1 MIQRLNMIKTRSFID
16 TNEKWQALSDY
27 VFRIET
33 YQASSP
39 GLVIE
44 NCKSLVESIF
54 KTILVEADSKTEADL
69 KDCDISSLYKQVK
82 KILFF
87 EEKGYLNII
96 GSFSNAISEF
106 RNKLGE
112 TSHGK
117 DVYTLEN
124 NRSALFD
131 DEITFLLSATDNIS
145 FFLLSYYKNLYPAY
159 AEKRKVLKYEDN
171 QEFNDWFNETEET
184 VSLVGVSLLPSRVLF
199 DGDIE
204 AYKTSLSEYLG
215 KNELIEGL
223 RISPNFASTHSL
235 LSELSQYQNF
245 SKEQI
250 RKLFD
255 AFLFNNQIN
264 WIAND
269 SDVVS
274 FYQPLLQDNEDLLDE
289 IELEQFKGYY
299 INSI

>member
-1 MIQRLNMIKTRSFID
+1 MRKTQSFID
-16 TNEKWQALSDY
+16 ANGKWQALGDY
-27 VFRIET
+27 VLRIET
-33 YQASSP
+33 YRDSSP

-69 KDCDISSLYKQVK
+69 KDCDIGNLYKQVK
-82 KILFF
+82 KVLFF

-96 GSFSNAISEF
+96 GSFSSAISEF

-117 DVYTLEN
+117 DIYTLEN
-124 NRSALFD
+124 NRTALFD
-131 DEITFLLSATDNIS
+131 DEILFLLSTTDNIS
-145 FFLLSYYKNLYPAY
+145 YFLLSYYKNLYPAY
-159 AEKRKVLKYEDN
+159 AEKRKGLEYEDN
-171 QEFNDWFNETEET
+171 QEFNEWFDETEDA
-184 VSLVGVSLLPSRVLF
+184 VSLGGVSLSPSRVLF
-199 DGDIE
+199 DGDTE

-235 LSELSQYQNF
+235 LRELAQDQDF

-255 AFLFNNQIN
+255 AFFFNNQIN
-264 WIAND
+264 WIATD
-269 SDVVS
+269 PDVAS
-274 FYQPLLQDNEDLLDE
+274 FYQSLVRDNEALLTE
-289 IELEQFKGYY
+289 AELAQFKSHYNNG
-299 INSI
+299 I

>member
-1 MIQRLNMIKTRSFID
+1 MRKTQSFID
-16 TNEKWQALSDY
+16 ANVKWQALGDY
-27 VFRIET
+27 VLRIET
-33 YQASSP
+33 YRASSP

-69 KDCDISSLYKQVK
+69 KDCDIGNLYKQVK
-82 KILFF
+82 KVLFF

-96 GSFSNAISEF
+96 GSFSSAISEF

-117 DVYTLEN
+117 DIYTLEN
-124 NRSALFD
+124 NRTALFD
-131 DEITFLLSATDNIS
+131 DEILFLLSTTDNIS
-145 FFLLSYYKNLYPAY
+145 YFLLSYYKNLYPAY
-159 AEKRKVLKYEDN
+159 AEKRKELEYEDN
-171 QEFNDWFNETEET
+171 QEFNEWFDETEEA
-184 VSLVGVSLLPSRVLF
+184 VSLGGVSLSPSRVLF
-199 DGDIE
+199 DGDTE

-235 LSELSQYQNF
+235 LRELSQDQDF
-245 SKEQI
+245 SKGQI

-255 AFLFNNQIN
+255 AFFFNNQIN
-264 WIAND
+264 WIATD
-269 SDVVS
+269 PDVTS
-274 FYQPLLQDNEDLLDE
+274 FYQSLVRDNEALLTE
-289 IELEQFKGYY
+289 TELAQFKSHYN
-299 INSI
+299 NSI

>member
-1 MIQRLNMIKTRSFID
+1 MKKTQSFID
-16 TNEKWQALSDY
+16 ANVKWQALGDY
-27 VFRIET
+27 VLRIET
-33 YQASSP
+33 YRASSP

-54 KTILVEADSKTEADL
+54 KTILVEADSKTEDDL
-69 KDCDISSLYKQVK
+69 KNCDIGNLYKQVK
-82 KILFF
+82 KVLFF

-96 GSFSNAISEF
+96 GSFSSAISEF

-117 DVYTLEN
+117 DIYTLEN

-131 DEITFLLSATDNIS
+131 DEILFLLSTTDNIS
-145 FFLLSYYKNLYPAY
+145 YFLLSYYKNLYPAY
-159 AEKRKVLKYEDN
+159 AEKRKELEYEDS
-171 QEFNDWFNETEET
+171 QEFNEWFDDTEEA
-184 VSLVGVSLLPSRVLF
+184 VSLRGVSLSPSRVLF
-199 DGDIE
+199 DGDTE

-235 LSELSQYQNF
+235 LRELAQDQDF

-255 AFLFNNQIN
+255 AFFFNNQIN
-264 WIAND
+264 WIATD
-269 SDVVS
+269 PDVAS
-274 FYQPLLQDNEDLLDE
+274 FYQSLVRDNEALLAE
-289 IELEQFKGYY
+289 AELAQFKSHYNNG
-299 INSI
+299 I

>member
-1 MIQRLNMIKTRSFID
+1 MRKTQSFID
-16 TNEKWQALSDY
+16 ANVKWQALGDY
-27 VFRIET
+27 VLRIET
-33 YQASSP
+33 YRASSP

-54 KTILVEADSKTEADL
+54 KTILVETNSKTEADL
-69 KDCDISSLYKQVK
+69 KECDIGNLYKQVK
-82 KILFF
+82 KVLFF

-96 GSFSNAISEF
+96 GSFSSAISKF

-117 DVYTLEN
+117 DIYTLEN
-124 NRSALFD
+124 NRTALFD
-131 DEITFLLSATDNIS
+131 DEILFLLSTTDNIS
-145 FFLLSYYKNLYPAY
+145 YFLLSYYKNLYPAY
-159 AEKRKVLKYEDN
+159 AEKRKELEYEDN
-171 QEFNDWFNETEET
+171 QEFNEWFDDTEET
-184 VSLVGVSLLPSRVLF
+184 VSLGGVSLSPSRVLF
-199 DGDIE
+199 DGDTE

-235 LSELSQYQNF
+235 LRELSQNQDF

-255 AFLFNNQIN
+255 AFFFNNQIN
-264 WIAND
+264 WIATD
-269 SDVVS
+269 PDVAS
-274 FYQPLLQDNEDLLDE
+274 FYQSLVRDNEALLTE
-289 IELEQFKGYY
+289 TELAQFKGHYN
-299 INSI
+299 NSI

>member
-1 MIQRLNMIKTRSFID
+1 MRKTQSFID
-16 TNEKWQALSDY
+16 ANGKWQALGDY
-27 VFRIET
+27 VLRIET
-33 YQASSP
+33 YRASSP

-54 KTILVEADSKTEADL
+54 KTILVEVDSKTEADL
-69 KDCDISSLYKQVK
+69 KDCDIGNLYKQVK
-82 KILFF
+82 KVLFF

-96 GSFSNAISEF
+96 GSFSSAISEF

-117 DVYTLEN
+117 DIYTLEN
-124 NRSALFD
+124 NRTALFD
-131 DEITFLLSATDNIS
+131 DEILFLLSTTDNIS
-145 FFLLSYYKNLYPAY
+145 YFLLSYYKNLYPAY
-159 AEKRKVLKYEDN
+159 AEKRKELEYEDN
-171 QEFNDWFNETEET
+171 QEFNEWFDETEDA
-184 VSLVGVSLLPSRVLF
+184 VSLGGVSLSPSRVLF

-235 LSELSQYQNF
+235 LRELAQDQDF

-255 AFLFNNQIN
+255 AFFFNNQIN
-264 WIAND
+264 WIATD
-269 SDVVS
+269 PDVAS
-274 FYQPLLQDNEDLLDE
+274 FYQTLVRDNEALLTE
-289 IELEQFKGYY
+289 AELAQFKSHYNNG
-299 INSI
+299 I

>member
-1 MIQRLNMIKTRSFID
+1 MRKTQSFID
-16 TNEKWQALSDY
+16 ANVKWQALGDY
-27 VFRIET
+27 VLRIET
-33 YQASSP
+33 YRASSP

-54 KTILVEADSKTEADL
+54 KTILVETNSKTEADL
-69 KDCDISSLYKQVK
+69 KDCDIGNLYKQVK
-82 KILFF
+82 KVLFF

-96 GSFSNAISEF
+96 GSFSSAISKF

-117 DVYTLEN
+117 DIYTLEN
-124 NRSALFD
+124 NRTALFD
-131 DEITFLLSATDNIS
+131 DEILFLLSTTDNIS
-145 FFLLSYYKNLYPAY
+145 YFLLSYYKNLYPAY
-159 AEKRKVLKYEDN
+159 AEKRKELEYEDN
-171 QEFNDWFNETEET
+171 QEFNEWFDDTEET
-184 VSLVGVSLLPSRVLF
+184 VSLGGVSLSPSRVLF
-199 DGDIE
+199 DGDTE

-235 LSELSQYQNF
+235 LRELSQNQDF

-255 AFLFNNQIN
+255 AFFFNNQIN
-264 WIAND
+264 WIATD
-269 SDVVS
+269 PDVAS
-274 FYQPLLQDNEDLLDE
+274 FYQSLVQDNEALLTE
-289 IELEQFKGYY
+289 TELAQFKGHYN
-299 INSI
+299 NSI

>member
-1 MIQRLNMIKTRSFID
+1 MRKTQSFID
-16 TNEKWQALSDY
+16 ENVKWKALGDY
-27 VFRIET
+27 VLRIET
-33 YQASSP
+33 YRVSSP

-54 KTILVEADSKTEADL
+54 KTILVEADSKTEDEL
-69 KDCDISSLYKQVK
+69 KNCDIGNLYKQVK
-82 KILFF
+82 KVLFF

-96 GSFSNAISEF
+96 GSFSSAIGEF

-117 DVYTLEN
+117 DIYTLEN

-131 DEITFLLSATDNIS
+131 DEILFLISTTDNIS
-145 FFLLSYYKNLYPAY
+145 YFLLSYYKNLYPVHAG
-159 AEKRKVLKYEDN
+159 KRKELKYEDN
-171 QEFNDWFNETEET
+171 QDFNEWFDETEEA
-184 VSLVGVSLLPSRVLF
+184 VILSGVSLSPSRVLF

-204 AYKTSLSEYLG
+204 AYKTSLSEYLN

-223 RISPNFASTHSL
+223 RISPNFASTHSIL
-235 LSELSQYQNF
+235 RKLEQCQNF

-255 AFLFNNQIN
+255 AFFFNNQIN
-264 WIAND
+264 WIATD
-269 SDVVS
+269 HDVAS
-274 FYQPLLQDNEDLLDE
+274 FYQSLVKENETLLTKE
-289 IELEQFKGYY
+289 ELAQFKRHYDND
-299 INSI
+299 I

>member
-1 MIQRLNMIKTRSFID
+1 MRKTQSFID
-16 TNEKWQALSDY
+16 ANVKWQALSDY
-27 VFRIET
+27 VLRIET
-33 YQASSP
+33 YRASSP

-54 KTILVEADSKTEADL
+54 KTILVEVSSETEESL
-69 KDCDISSLYKQVK
+69 KECSTSGLYGKVK
-82 KILFF
+82 DILFF
-87 EEKGYLNII
+87 EEQGYRNII
-96 GSFSNAISEF
+96 GSFSNAISEY

-117 DVYTLEN
+117 DICTLEN

-131 DEITFLLSATDNIS
+131 DEILFLLSTTDNIS
-145 FFLLSYYKNLYPAY
+145 YFLLSYYKNLYPAY
-159 AEKRKVLKYEDN
+159 AEKRKELEYEDN
-171 QEFNDWFNETEET
+171 QEFNEWFDETEEA
-184 VSLVGVSLLPSRVLF
+184 VSLGGVSLSPSRVLF

-204 AYKTSLSEYLG
+204 AYKTSLSTYLG

-235 LSELSQYQNF
+235 LRELSQDQDF

-255 AFLFNNQIN
+255 AFFFNNQIN
-264 WIAND
+264 WIATD
-269 SDVVS
+269 PDVAD
-274 FYQPLLQDNEDLLDE
+274 FYQKLIQENESLLTESE
-289 IELEQFKGYY
+289 ITLFKGHYN
-299 INSI
+299 NSI

>member
-1 MIQRLNMIKTRSFID
+1 MRKTQSFID
-16 TNEKWQALSDY
+16 ENVKWKALGDY
-27 VFRIET
+27 VLRIET
-33 YQASSP
+33 YRVSSP

-54 KTILVEADSKTEADL
+54 KTILVEVDSKTEADL
-69 KDCDISSLYKQVK
+69 KDCDIGNLYKQVK
-82 KILFF
+82 KVLFF

-96 GSFSNAISEF
+96 GSFSSAISEF

-117 DVYTLEN
+117 DIYTLEN
-124 NRSALFD
+124 NRTALFD
-131 DEITFLLSATDNIS
+131 DEILFLLSTTDNIS
-145 FFLLSYYKNLYPAY
+145 YFLLSYYKNLYPAY
-159 AEKRKVLKYEDN
+159 AEKRKELEYEDN
-171 QEFNDWFNETEET
+171 QEFNEWFDETEDA
-184 VSLVGVSLLPSRVLF
+184 VSLGGVSLSPSRVLF

-235 LSELSQYQNF
+235 LRELAQDQDF

-255 AFLFNNQIN
+255 AFFFNNQIN
-264 WIAND
+264 WIATD
-269 SDVVS
+269 PDVAS
-274 FYQPLLQDNEDLLDE
+274 FYQTLVRDNEALLTE
-289 IELEQFKGYY
+289 AELAQFKSHYNNG
-299 INSI
+299 I

>member
-1 MIQRLNMIKTRSFID
+1 MRKTQSFID
-16 TNEKWQALSDY
+16 ANVKWQALGDY
-27 VFRIET
+27 VLRIET
-33 YQASSP
+33 YRASSP

-69 KDCDISSLYKQVK
+69 KDCDIGNLYKQVK
-82 KILFF
+82 KVLFF

-96 GSFSNAISEF
+96 SSFSSAISEF

-117 DVYTLEN
+117 DIYTLEN
-124 NRSALFD
+124 NRTALFD
-131 DEITFLLSATDNIS
+131 DEILFLLSITDNIS
-145 FFLLSYYKNLYPAY
+145 YFLLSYYKNLYPAY
-159 AEKRKVLKYEDN
+159 AEKRKELEYEDN
-171 QEFNDWFNETEET
+171 QEFNEWFDDTEGA
-184 VSLVGVSLLPSRVLF
+184 VSLGGVSLSPSRVLF
-199 DGDIE
+199 DGDME

-235 LSELSQYQNF
+235 LRELSQDQDF

-255 AFLFNNQIN
+255 AFFFNNQIN
-264 WIAND
+264 LIATD
-269 SDVVS
+269 PDVAS
-274 FYQPLLQDNEDLLDE
+274 FYQSLVLDNKTLLTET
-289 IELEQFKGYY
+289 ELAQFKEHYN
-299 INSI
+299 NSI

>member
-1 MIQRLNMIKTRSFID
+1 MRKTQSFID
-16 TNEKWQALSDY
+16 ANGKWQALGDY
-27 VFRIET
+27 VLRIEA
-33 YQASSP
+33 YRASSP

-69 KDCDISSLYKQVK
+69 KDCDIGNLYKQVK
-82 KILFF
+82 KVLFF

-96 GSFSNAISEF
+96 GSFSSAISEF

-117 DVYTLEN
+117 DIYTLEN

-131 DEITFLLSATDNIS
+131 DEILFLLSTTDNIS
-145 FFLLSYYKNLYPAY
+145 YFLLSYYKNLYPAY
-159 AEKRKVLKYEDN
+159 AEKRKELEYEDN
-171 QEFNDWFNETEET
+171 QEFNDWFDETEEA
-184 VSLVGVSLLPSRVLF
+184 VSLGGVSLSPSRVLF
-199 DGDIE
+199 DGDTE

-235 LSELSQYQNF
+235 LRELAQDQDF

-255 AFLFNNQIN
+255 AFFFNNQIN
-264 WIAND
+264 WIATD
-269 SDVVS
+269 PDVAS
-274 FYQPLLQDNEDLLDE
+274 FYQSLVRDNEALLTE
-289 IELEQFKGYY
+289 AELAQFKSHYNNG
-299 INSI
+299 I

>member
-1 MIQRLNMIKTRSFID
+1 MRKTQSFID
-16 TNEKWQALSDY
+16 ENVKWKALGDY
-27 VFRIET
+27 VLRIET
-33 YQASSP
+33 YRVSSP

-54 KTILVEADSKTEADL
+54 KTILVEVDSKTEADL
-69 KDCDISSLYKQVK
+69 KDCDIGNLYKQVK
-82 KILFF
+82 KVLFF

-96 GSFSNAISEF
+96 GSFSSAISEF

-117 DVYTLEN
+117 DIYTLEN
-124 NRSALFD
+124 NRTALFD
-131 DEITFLLSATDNIS
+131 DEILFLLSTTDNIS
-145 FFLLSYYKNLYPAY
+145 YFLLSYYKNLYPAY
-159 AEKRKVLKYEDN
+159 AEKRKELEYEDN
-171 QEFNDWFNETEET
+171 QEFNEWFDETEDA
-184 VSLVGVSLLPSRVLF
+184 VSLGGVSLSPSRVLF

-235 LSELSQYQNF
+235 LRELAQDQDF

-255 AFLFNNQIN
+255 AFFFNNQIN
-264 WIAND
+264 WIATD
-269 SDVVS
+269 PDVAD
-274 FYQPLLQDNEDLLDE
+274 FYQKLIQENESLLTESE
-289 IELEQFKGYY
+289 ITLFKGHYN
-299 INSI
+299 NSI

>member
-1 MIQRLNMIKTRSFID
+1 MRKTQSFID
-16 TNEKWQALSDY
+16 ANVKWQALGDY
-27 VFRIET
+27 VLRIET
-33 YQASSP
+33 YRASSP

-54 KTILVEADSKTEADL
+54 KTILVEADAKTEADL
-69 KDCDISSLYKQVK
+69 KDCDIGNLYKQVK
-82 KILFF
+82 KVLFF

-96 GSFSNAISEF
+96 GSFSSAISEF

-117 DVYTLEN
+117 DIYTLEN
-124 NRSALFD
+124 NRTALFD
-131 DEITFLLSATDNIS
+131 DEILFLLSTTDNIS
-145 FFLLSYYKNLYPAY
+145 YFLLSYYKNLYPAY
-159 AEKRKVLKYEDN
+159 AEKRKELEYEDN
-171 QEFNDWFNETEET
+171 QEFNEWFDETEEA
-184 VSLVGVSLLPSRVLF
+184 VSLGGVSLLPSRVLF
-199 DGDIE
+199 DGDTE

-235 LSELSQYQNF
+235 LRELSQDQDF

-255 AFLFNNQIN
+255 AFFFNNQIN
-264 WIAND
+264 WIATD
-269 SDVVS
+269 PDITS
-274 FYQPLLQDNEDLLDE
+274 FYQSLVRDNEALLTE
-289 IELEQFKGYY
+289 TELTQFKGHYN
-299 INSI
+299 NSI

>member
-1 MIQRLNMIKTRSFID
+1 MRKTQSFID
-16 TNEKWQALSDY
+16 ANVKWQALGDY
-27 VFRIET
+27 VLRIET
-33 YQASSP
+33 YRASSP

-54 KTILVEADSKTEADL
+54 KTILVEANSKTAEDL
-69 KDCDISSLYKQVK
+69 KDCNIGNLYKQVK
-82 KILFF
+82 KVLFF

-117 DVYTLEN
+117 DIYTLEN
-124 NRSALFD
+124 NRTALFNN
-131 DEITFLLSATDNIS
+131 ETLFLLSTTDNIS
-145 FFLLSYYKNLYPAY
+145 YFLLSYYKNLYPAH
-159 AEKRKVLKYEDN
+159 AEKRKELEYEDN
-171 QEFNDWFNETEET
+171 QEFNEWFDETEEA
-184 VSLVGVSLLPSRVLF
+184 VSVGGVSLSPSRVLF
-199 DGDIE
+199 DGDTE
-204 AYKTSLSEYLG
+204 AYKTNLSEYLG

-235 LSELSQYQNF
+235 LRELLQDQDF

-255 AFLFNNQIN
+255 AFFFNNQIN
-264 WIAND
+264 WIATD
-269 SDVVS
+269 SDVAN
-274 FYQPLLQDNEDLLDE
+274 FYQSLVRDNETLLTE
-289 IELEQFKGYY
+289 AELAQFKGHYN
-299 INSI
+299 NSI

>member
-1 MIQRLNMIKTRSFID
+1 MRKTQSFID
-16 TNEKWQALSDY
+16 ANVKWQALGDY
-27 VFRIET
+27 VLRIET
-33 YQASSP
+33 YRASSP

-54 KTILVEADSKTEADL
+54 KTILVETNSKTEADL
-69 KDCDISSLYKQVK
+69 KDCDIGNLYKQVK
-82 KILFF
+82 KVLFF

-96 GSFSNAISEF
+96 GSFSSAISKF

-117 DVYTLEN
+117 DIYTLEN
-124 NRSALFD
+124 NRTALFD
-131 DEITFLLSATDNIS
+131 DEILFLLSTTDNIS
-145 FFLLSYYKNLYPAY
+145 YFLLSYYKNLYPAY
-159 AEKRKVLKYEDN
+159 AEKRKELEYEDN
-171 QEFNDWFNETEET
+171 QEFNEWFDDTEET
-184 VSLVGVSLLPSRVLF
+184 VSLGGVSLSPSRVLF
-199 DGDIE
+199 DGDTE

-235 LSELSQYQNF
+235 LRELSQNQDF

-255 AFLFNNQIN
+255 AFFFNNQIN
-264 WIAND
+264 WIATD
-269 SDVVS
+269 PDVAS
-274 FYQPLLQDNEDLLDE
+274 FYQSLVRDNEALLTE
-289 IELEQFKGYY
+289 TELAQFKGHYN
-299 INSI
+299 NSI